1 MFADEIVTHCELL
14 AQMDFGAYDRLAIQS
29 PEGDS
34 RFVIGVVDQHPHP
47 FGFLLF
53 VVYEFSFDVIS
64 FRIPAHGSLL
74 PDRSLTSYRI
84 GRRKTDDT
92 KMRQAKGLSHVIL
105 V

>member
-1 MFADEIVTHCELL
+1 MFADEIVAHCELL
-14 AQMDFGAYDRLAIQS
+14 ARMDFGTYDWLAIQS

-53 VVYEFSFDVIS
+53 VVYEFSFYVIA
-64 FRIPAHGSLL
+64 FRILPHGPLL
-74 PDRSLTSYRI
+74 PDRSLTSYRR
-84 GRRKTDDT
+84 GRRKTDDA
-92 KMRQAKGLSHVIL
+92 KKRQAKGLSHVIL